1 MQAALDFE
9 EYTADQVR
17 TATSFKVAR
26 DMIIA
31 NFHSS
36 RVGKLWLV
44 RGLLAIYAR
53 QTADEKSYRE
63 TVDDNGVGFSSV
75 DARILSSLAQ
85 QVIRFNNGQSSFS
98 SPLSSRQ
105 FDVLR
110 QRLPKYAMQLAHIAR
125 KPRAAATV

>member
-31 NFHSS
+31 NFNSP

-63 TVDDNGVGFSSV
+63 TVDDNG
-75 DARILSSLAQ
+75 A
-85 QVIRFNNGQSSFS
+85 
-98 SPLSSRQ
+98 
-105 FDVLR
+105 
-110 QRLPKYAMQLAHIAR
+110 
-125 KPRAAATV
+125 